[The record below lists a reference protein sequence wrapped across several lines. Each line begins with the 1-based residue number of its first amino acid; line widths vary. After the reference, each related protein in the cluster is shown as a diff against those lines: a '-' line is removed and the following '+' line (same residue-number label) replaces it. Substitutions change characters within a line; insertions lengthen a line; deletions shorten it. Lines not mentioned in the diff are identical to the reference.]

1 MAPIG
6 EEAMTT
12 EATELFDPSSKYAIG
27 IDIGGTK
34 INAGIVTHKGE
45 ILLSESLETLAGQEN
60 TVRRVQQA
68 IQHVIEEA
76 SKTWPDIRYR
86 GIGIGSAGQVDWH
99 EGSIRYAS
107 ELIPGYSGAQLK
119 SILEKQYG
127 MTVWVD
133 NDVNVIALAEMRLG
147 AGLGKRQFI
156 CLALGT
162 GVGGAVVIDGR
173 LLHGAWGGAGELGH
187 MSVDFRGI
195 PCICGAR
202 GCLEQY
208 ASGTSIARLMR
219 ERLAAIGTP
228 NEQVNARDVFAL
240 WQEGDPLAASVMD
253 EMIAALGSAITSL
266 IHIFNPELI
275 IIGGGVAESGEQ
287 LVDRLRQEV
296 SRHTMPSFAEGVQIE
311 TARLGN
317 WSGMI
322 GAALQA
328 WEYE

>member
-1 MAPIG
+1 
-6 EEAMTT
+6 MTT
-12 EATELFDPSSKYAIG
+12 EKTDLFDPASKYAIG

-34 INAGIVTHKGE
+34 INAGIMTHKGE
-45 ILLSESLETLAGQEN
+45 ILLSESWETLAGQEN
-60 TVRRVQQA
+60 TVRRVQGF
-68 IQHVIEEA
+68 IQRLIEEA

-86 GIGIGSAGQVDWH
+86 GIGIGSAGQVDWQ
-99 EGSIRYAS
+99 EGSIRHAS
-107 ELIPGYSGAQLK
+107 ELIPGYSRAQLR

-133 NDVNVIALAEMRLG
+133 NDVNVIALSEMRLG

-162 GVGGAVVIDGR
+162 GVGGAVVAEGR

-187 MSVDFRGI
+187 MSVDFQGI
-195 PCICGAR
+195 PCICGSR

-208 ASGTSIARLMR
+208 ASGTSIAWRMR
-219 ERLAAIGTP
+219 ERLAASGTP
-228 NEQVNARDVFAL
+228 NEGVNARDVFAL
-240 WQEGDPLAASVMD
+240 WQAGDSLAASVMD
-253 EMIAALGSAITSL
+253 ETIAALGSAITSL

-275 IIGGGVAESGEQ
+275 IIGGGVAESGAPLLE
-287 LVDRLRQEV
+287 RLRQEV
-296 SRHTMPSFAEGVQIE
+296 SRYTMPSFAEGVQIE